1 MRPSYFFSPS
11 KPLPQV
17 SGYMYFLIVLRT
29 LEKSLTCV
37 LTHYGPE
44 DTTNNL
50 FDYNGHK
57 KSITDTAWQTE
68 RCFIFEMPGLE
79 VLCSEARIA

>member
-1 MRPSYFFSPS
+1 MRPSYFFFPS

-50 FDYNGHK
+50 FDYSGHK
-57 KSITDTAWQTE
+57 KVLQIQHGKQKDVLSS
-68 RCFIFEMPGLE
+68 RCQGWKFCVVRLG
-79 VLCSEARIA
+79 